1 MKIDP
6 LAKTPCKETET
17 LMDHPQPCLIIET
30 FNFPCFSSQFKI
42 YNLLT
47 FQVRCTKFGAV
58 KLQMWQNISIQ
69 FFLAAIWYLF
79 IYFLPSW
86 EKQIELSVTLV
97 VSNVSLPLEG
107 RVGLPTCHRKK
118 TMPLNCFKAFSQ
130 FVMENV
136 RLQLLKLPSSLNV
149 STSHNVIEVFK
160 PFAASLPART
170 CCLLWQTEE
179 KDWSKKHF
187 SINVF

>member
-1 MKIDP
+1 M
-6 LAKTPCKETET
+6 
-17 LMDHPQPCLIIET
+17 
-30 FNFPCFSSQFKI
+30 I
-42 YNLLT
+42 YKLLT
-47 FQVRCTKFGAV
+47 FQVCCTKV
-58 KLQMWQNISIQ
+58 CVEKLQNV
-69 FFLAAIWYLF
+69 AK
-79 IYFLPSW
+79 YFLSIFLSAICYFFIFCPV

-97 VSNVSLPLEG
+97 VSNVSLPEG
-107 RVGLPTCHRKK
+107 RVRLLTCHRKK

-149 STSHNVIEVFK
+149 STSHNFIFQLLSQLE
-160 PFAASLPART
+160 PAVE
-170 CCLLWQTEE
+170 EE

>member
-1 MKIDP
+1 M
-6 LAKTPCKETET
+6 
-17 LMDHPQPCLIIET
+17 
-30 FNFPCFSSQFKI
+30 I

-47 FQVRCTKFGAV
+47 FQVCCTKSGAE
-58 KLQMWQNISIQ
+58 KLQNAAKYFFS
-69 FFLAAIWYLF
+69 FFLSAIWYLF
-79 IYFLPSW
+79 IFIFCQV
-86 EKQIELSVTLV
+86 EKQIELSVTLL

-149 STSHNVIEVFK
+149 STSHNFIEVFK

-170 CCLLWQTEE
+170 CCLLWQTCCGGGEGLVKE
-179 KDWSKKHF
+179 HF